1 MDVLTHKCPN
11 CGGPLTFDPKDQKFH
26 CEYCLNIYT
35 EEEVSLY
42 EQQQKEARGVSDQE
56 SKETNET
63 TKTTEPTT
71 NQEDDFTFTA
81 EEQLAEMDEAERK
94 AFDEAGGF
102 SDTADETV
110 GKEAAMDL
118 FLCPN
123 CGAEIVTD
131 ATTAAT
137 YCYYCH
143 NPVVL
148 SGRLSGEFLPNK
160 VLPFAIEKEEAVEK
174 FLAWTKK
181 KWFVPKA
188 FFNKDQIDKLTG
200 VYFPYWATDAQV
212 EGALQ
217 ANGTVIRI
225 WRVGDI
231 EYTETK
237 QYAVSREGNLS
248 FKELVK
254 NALSKNTQQ
263 KMVEGVQ
270 PFPLNKAIDFKSQ
283 YLAGFQ
289 AEKRDIEYEAIK
301 SQVQAELRDYSE
313 KLLKDTANGYTTLTG
328 VRTSADITSETNEY
342 VLLPVWLVTYRS
354 NDSSKKVYYYAM
366 NGQTGKVSGV
376 LPISHKK
383 LGLTAFGIFA
393 VLAILF
399 MIGGYLI

>member
-11 CGGPLTFDPKDQKFH
+11 CGGPLTFDPNDQKFH

-35 EEEVSLY
+35 EEEVSQY
-42 EQQQKEARGVSDQE
+42 EQKQKEARMAGEE
-56 SKETNET
+56 SKEEPSP
-63 TKTTEPTT
+63 TE
-71 NQEDDFTFTA
+71 DFTFTA
-81 EEQLAEMDEAERK
+81 QEQLADMNEAERK
-94 AFDEAGGF
+94 AVDEAGGF
-102 SDTADETV
+102 SDTADESADNT
-110 GKEAAMDL
+110 AAMDL

-160 VLPFAIEKEEAVEK
+160 VLPFAVEKEEAINR
-174 FLAWTKK
+174 FLTWTKK

-200 VYFPYWATDAQV
+200 VYFPYWATDAEV
-212 EGALQ
+212 DGAMQ

-225 WRVGDI
+225 WRIGDI

-237 QYAVSREGNLS
+237 QFAVSRAGKLS

-270 PFPLNKAIDFKSQ
+270 PFPLDKAIDFKSQ

-301 SQVQAELRDYSE
+301 SQIQSELKDYSE

-328 VRTSADITSETNEY
+328 VRTSASITNEVNNY

-376 LPISHKK
+376 LPISQKK
-383 LGLTAFGIFA
+383 LGLTALGIFA
-393 VLAILF
+393 GLAILF
-399 MIGGYLI
+399 LIGGYLI

>member
-35 EEEVSLY
+35 EEEVSQY
-42 EQQQKEARGVSDQE
+42 EQKQKEARMAGE
-56 SKETNET
+56 ENKEEPSP
-63 TKTTEPTT
+63 TE
-71 NQEDDFTFTA
+71 DFTFTA
-81 EEQLAEMDEAERK
+81 QEQLTDMSEAERK

-102 SDTADETV
+102 SDTADEAAGNTV
-110 GKEAAMDL
+110 AMDL

-148 SGRLSGEFLPNK
+148 SGRLSGKFLPNK
-160 VLPFAIEKEEAVEK
+160 VLPFAVEKEEAINR

-200 VYFPYWATDAQV
+200 VYFPYWTTDAEV
-212 EGALQ
+212 DGTMQ

-225 WRVGDI
+225 WRIGDI

-237 QYAVSREGNLS
+237 QFAVSRAGKLS

-270 PFPLNKAIDFKSQ
+270 PFPLDKVIDFKSQ

-301 SQVQAELRDYSE
+301 SQIQSELKDYSE

-328 VRTSADITSETNEY
+328 VRTSASITNEVNNY

-376 LPISHKK
+376 LPISQKK
-383 LGLTAFGIFA
+383 LGLTALGIF
-393 VLAILF
+393 VGLAILF
-399 MIGGYLI
+399 LIGGYLI

>member
-35 EEEVSLY
+35 EEEVSQY
-42 EQQQKEARGVSDQE
+42 EQKQKEARMAGEE
-56 SKETNET
+56 SKEEPSP
-63 TKTTEPTT
+63 TE
-71 NQEDDFTFTA
+71 DFTFTA
-81 EEQLAEMDEAERK
+81 QEQLADMNEAERK
-94 AFDEAGGF
+94 AVDEAGGF
-102 SDTADETV
+102 SDTADESADNT
-110 GKEAAMDL
+110 AAMDL

-160 VLPFAIEKEEAVEK
+160 VLPFAVVKEEAINR

-200 VYFPYWATDAQV
+200 VYFPYWATDAEV
-212 EGALQ
+212 DGAMQ

-225 WRVGDI
+225 WRIGDI

-237 QYAVSREGNLS
+237 QFAVSRAGKLS

-270 PFPLNKAIDFKSQ
+270 PFPLDKAIDFKSQ

-301 SQVQAELRDYSE
+301 SQIQSELKDYSE
-313 KLLKDTANGYTTLTG
+313 KLLKDTANGYTTLTS
-328 VRTSADITSETNEY
+328 VRTSASITNEVNNY

-376 LPISHKK
+376 LPISQKK
-383 LGLTAFGIFA
+383 LGLTVLGIFA
-393 VLAILF
+393 GLAILF
-399 MIGGYLI
+399 LIGGYLI